1 MNCLEKYR
9 GKLIRDI
16 NRELRLV
23 YAEPEEEA
31 VHDFRVGMKRLRALF
46 YFLNCI
52 EPGVDSKKLLKP
64 YRVFYQS
71 IGNIRDAHIAIK
83 LIQGLEGIET
93 SSSRAISRSL
103 QSKIKQDY
111 RLFENISRSCAQ
123 ASVRMPTIKSTGISE
138 RSILSHK
145 PVVLSRLLE
154 QILQSGEIMTAKRW
168 HQKRILL
175 KRYHHIL
182 DAFQFCPGHIQDESE
197 IKQIRILEQLLGD
210 WHDRVITAELLQS
223 RPGLDKHVAKVAT
236 IINSQDRLLLGS
248 AKIYLRKFELWHR
261 KQQGGEAS

>member
-9 GKLIRDI
+9 SKLIRDI

-23 YAEPEEEA
+23 YVQPEEDA
-31 VHDFRVGMKRLRALF
+31 VHDFRVGMKKLRALF
-46 YFLNCI
+46 YFLNSI
-52 EPGVDSKKLLKP
+52 EPELDSKSLLKP
-64 YRVFYQS
+64 YRVLYKS

-83 LIQGLEGIET
+83 LIQSLEGIEAFELE
-93 SSSRAISRSL
+93 AISSSL

-111 RLFENISRSCAQ
+111 RRFQNISRSSAR

-138 RSILSHK
+138 RSILAHK
-145 PVVLSRLLE
+145 PVILSSLLQ

-182 DAFQFCPGHIQDESE
+182 DAFQFCPGHKQDESE
-197 IKQIRILEQLLGD
+197 IKQIRMLEQLLGD

-223 RPGLDKHVAKVAT
+223 QPGLDKHIEKVAT
-236 IINSQDRLLLGS
+236 IINNQERLLLGS
-248 AKIYLRKFELWHR
+248 AKIYLRKFALWHD
-261 KQQGGEAS
+261 KQQTGAAS